1 VCVCVCATCLV
12 EAGPCVH
19 AMEATV
25 VLSYGFAWAS
35 KMMQFVSAGVV
46 LGWNMLVLL
55 VAGASTICIFWT
67 IVCLWGTCVCV
78 ACIHHCRPKAR
89 VPPMMLGVC
98 VQLLKLFASALW
110 GCVVGNLMILVE
122 QSN

>member
-1 VCVCVCATCLV
+1 MNAVEPTVVLSSQQLCVCVCVCVCATCLV

-46 LGWNMLVLL
+46 LG
-55 VAGASTICIFWT
+55 
-67 IVCLWGTCVCV
+67 
-78 ACIHHCRPKAR
+78 
-89 VPPMMLGVC
+89 
-98 VQLLKLFASALW
+98 
-110 GCVVGNLMILVE
+110 
-122 QSN
+122 